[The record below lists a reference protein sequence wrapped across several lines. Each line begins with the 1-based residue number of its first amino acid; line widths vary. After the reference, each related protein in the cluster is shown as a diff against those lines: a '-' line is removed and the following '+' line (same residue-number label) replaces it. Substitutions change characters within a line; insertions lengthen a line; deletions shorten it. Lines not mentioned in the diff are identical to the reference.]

1 MNSKQKQRAVIE
13 FLTKEGCRP
22 SDIHRRLQNVYGDDT
37 IDKSNVHRWMK
48 KFKEGET
55 SIEDKPR
62 SGRPSTATT
71 DTNRQRVDELIRA
84 DRRVTIR
91 ELAAQLDCG
100 HNAIQKMVE
109 DLGYRKVCAK
119 WVPRQ
124 LTPDLKE
131 RRVEVCS
138 DLLEAFEAN
147 EDTFF
152 SDLVTGDET
161 WAYLYDPETKNQS
174 MEWHH
179 TSSPRPKK
187 FKSQRSA
194 QKVMVTVFW
203 DDKGVI
209 LLDFLERGRTVTS
222 ERYIETLK
230 KLTEAI
236 RRKRPN
242 KNLKTIHIHHDNAR
256 PHTSLA
262 TNQAIGKLGWSVV
275 PHPPYSPDLAPS
287 DFHLF
292 GPMKDSLRGQRFYDT
307 DEVKVAVKKWVQQ
320 CTPEFF
326 HIGFERWVQRWRKC
340 IACDGDYVE

>member
-1 MNSKQKQRAVIE
+1 MGSKQKQRAVIE
-13 FLTKEGCRP
+13 FLTKEGCRL
-22 SDIHRRLQNVYGDDT
+22 SDIHRRLQVVYGDDT

-100 HNAIQKMVE
+100 HNALQKMVE
-109 DLGYRKVCAK
+109 DFGYRKVCAK

-161 WAYLYDPETKNQS
+161 WVYLYDPETKAQS
-174 MEWHH
+174 MEWRH

-194 QKVMVTVFW
+194 QNVMVTVLG

-209 LLDFLERGRTVTS
+209 LLDFLERGSTVNS
-222 ERYIETLK
+222 EWYIETLK
-230 KLTEAI
+230 
-236 RRKRPN
+236 
-242 KNLKTIHIHHDNAR
+242 
-256 PHTSLA
+256 SLE
-262 TNQAIGKLGWSVV
+262 KPLGGR
-275 PHPPYSPDLAPS
+275 D
-287 DFHLF
+287 
-292 GPMKDSLRGQRFYDT
+292 RTR
-307 DEVKVAVKKWVQQ
+307 
-320 CTPEFF
+320 
-326 HIGFERWVQRWRKC
+326 I
-340 IACDGDYVE
+340 